1 MIHGE
6 YFSHFFNISKS
17 MIGVATLD
25 GSLNQ
30 AHQLTSFLI
39 LASPAN
45 NSTHGRVGGYR
56 YRTGSFEPRG
66 GKTKGNSSP
75 TGRIFFPWIPTA
87 ENLNINTPMKNLC
100 LNRNIGE
107 LL

>member
-1 MIHGE
+1 M
-6 YFSHFFNISKS
+6 
-17 MIGVATLD
+17 ATLD
-25 GSLNQ
+25 SSLNQ

-45 NSTHGRVGGYR
+45 NSTHGRVGGFR
-56 YRTGSFEPRG
+56 YRAGSFEPRG

-75 TGRIFFPWIPTA
+75 TGRIYTPRDAPA

-100 LNRNIGE
+100 LNRNIGDE
-107 LL
+107 HF

>member
-1 MIHGE
+1 MIHVNILSIF
-6 YFSHFFNISKS
+6 YNISKS
-17 MIGVATLD
+17 MIGMAALD

-30 AHQLTSFLI
+30 ARQLTSFLI
-39 LASPAN
+39 LVSPAN

-75 TGRIFFPWIPTA
+75 TGRFFMRYDATA

-100 LNRNIGE
+100 LNLRFGDM
-107 LL
+107 L